1 MKNNFIHL
9 HTHSHYS
16 LLDGL
21 AKIDDLIAEAVNYKM
36 PALALTD
43 HGNLYGAVEFYKKA
57 AKAGIKPI
65 IGIEAY
71 IAKRSMHDKEPQIDD
86 KRYHLVLLAENNEGY
101 KNLIKL
107 TTAANLEGFYYKPR
121 IDKNIL
127 KKHSKGIIA
136 LSACMS
142 GELSRVLLNQDIKRA
157 EELVSEYK
165 EIFGKDNFFIELEYH
180 PNIPNHSQIQKA
192 LVKLANATKTP
203 VVAAQDIHY
212 IKSEDKN
219 AQDVLLA
226 VQTNSKL
233 DDEDRLTMK
242 EDDFSFTS
250 PEKMRE
256 FFKEIPEA
264 LANTQKI
271 AERCDV
277 KLKFGELQ
285 LPHFEVPKNYT
296 PETYLEYL
304 AKKGLKIKFENPS
317 KEVKDRVERD
327 KNSGTRLGV
336 SGTPSF
342 FLNGDKIPNP
352 KTPEDFKTFINAA
365 ILKAPKPSGQSTGE
379 KVHEHADLALY
390 VNGKK
395 VLLQDRPEY
404 FEKDPD
410 IHSHKDTEEVIHKH
424 KTGVTLGQLIDSW
437 KANLPSG
444 VSWYVNGK
452 KQTGNWRGY
461 EFKDLD
467 RIVMSFST
475 TTVEVSDK
483 QLSEVTDRACIYSEK
498 CPERGKPPTEN
509 CVGGLGTD
517 CD

>member
-1 MKNNFIHL
+1 MFKDKFVLGIMIVTVVVLVGGVFFASKMGSSSSSTTNNSTPVSDEQKKLLEVVSDDYIKGNKEASVTLVEYLDFECEACGAYYPLVKQLAEEFKTEVRFVNRYFPLPGHKN
-9 HTHSHYS
+9 
-16 LLDGL
+16 GL
-21 AKIDDLIAEAVNYKM
+21 
-36 PALALTD
+36 PGALA
-43 HGNLYGAVEFYKKA
+43 VEA
-57 AKAGIKPI
+57 AARQGKDW
-65 IGIEAY
+65 E
-71 IAKRSMHDKEPQIDD
+71 MHDKLFEEQKKWGEKP
-86 KRYHLVLLAENNEGY
+86 
-101 KNLIKL
+101 
-107 TTAANLEGFYYKPR
+107 AADPKIFEEYARQLGLNMDQF
-121 IDKNIL
+121 
-127 KKHSKGIIA
+127 KK
-136 LSACMS
+136 
-142 GELSRVLLNQDIKRA
+142 D
-157 EELVSEYK
+157 
-165 EIFGKDNFFIELEYH
+165 
-180 PNIPNHSQIQKA
+180 
-192 LVKLANATKTP
+192 
-203 VVAAQDIHY
+203 VA
-212 IKSEDKN
+212 
-219 AQDVLLA
+219 
-226 VQTNSKL
+226 
-233 DDEDRLTMK
+233 
-242 EDDFSFTS
+242 
-250 PEKMRE
+250 
-256 FFKEIPEA
+256 
-264 LANTQKI
+264 
-271 AERCDV
+271 
-277 KLKFGELQ
+277 
-285 LPHFEVPKNYT
+285 
-296 PETYLEYL
+296 
-304 AKKGLKIKFENPS
+304 S